1 VQSATTPAQ
10 RVTVATLATIAA
22 AAERDGLE
30 SPVVTVIG
38 EVAAQAAEGT
48 GLAPWLDLVAE
59 GA

>member
-1 VQSATTPAQ
+1 
-10 RVTVATLATIAA
+10 
-22 AAERDGLE
+22 
-30 SPVVTVIG
+30 VVTVIG